1 LLPFIQNQTPYRL
14 NRYISRDNYW
24 KQYVEHTNL
33 SETDILFI
41 SLTKKGYGSLDTI
54 KKLDT
59 DDILKILEYESIVSD
74 IEQLAIEDSKREN

>member
-1 LLPFIQNQTPYRL
+1 
-14 NRYISRDNYW
+14 
-24 KQYVEHTNL
+24 
-33 SETDILFI
+33 LFI